1 MIRYAGARAFQGL
14 VVLLAASFAIYM
26 LLGLMPGDP
35 VDLMASGNP
44 DITPDDVRRLRELHG
59 LDRPLAARYADW
71 LVALLQG
78 DLGYSRIFNKP
89 VLATVAPYLANTA
102 ALMLVAFALALAV
115 GLPLGLAAASR
126 RGGLLD
132 GAINGFAFLSAA
144 TPTFWL
150 ALLLI
155 VVFAVVL
162 GWLPASALPPP
173 GEDGLAARAAGL
185 ILPVAT
191 LATVSAGE
199 YARHMRA
206 AASEALAQDWVRTA
220 RAKGASEFRVLSGH
234 VLRNALVPVATVA
247 ALGFGSLFSGALV
260 TETVFAYPG
269 MGKLIY
275 DAIMGSDFNL
285 ALACL
290 LAASTL
296 VIVANFAADMVYAVL
311 DPRIGFGGAR

>member
-14 VVLLAASFAIYM
+14 VVLFAASFAIYV

-71 LVALLQG
+71 LGALLQG

-102 ALMLVAFALALAV
+102 ALMLAAFVLALAV
-115 GLPLGLAAASR
+115 GLPLGLLAASR

-132 GAINGFAFLSAA
+132 GAINGFAFVSAA

-150 ALLLI
+150 ALLMI

-173 GEDGLAARAAGL
+173 GEDGLVARAAGL
-185 ILPVAT
+185 VLPVAT

-290 LAASTL
+290 LAAAML
-296 VIVANFAADMVYAVL
+296 VIVANFAADMVYAAL